1 MIDES
6 LKKFSD
12 QYLELLT
19 GEFAGINLTR
29 IDSPDEFYYKQI
41 LDSVLPLKESERF
54 VSDLKRTRL
63 LIDVGFGGGFP
74 ILPLAKLNPDV
85 KFLGIDARG
94 KKANVV
100 NQIAEKLKIKNAT
113 CHHAR
118 IEEVLFDRDA
128 VVTFKAVGD
137 VADFLPLITTEKSL
151 TVYFYKGPNF
161 YELEDVDK
169 ILKQGWEMVEEVGFD
184 VPMTDGRMLIGFK
197 NKNVL
202 RGTKIPKKIKIS
214 ELL

>member
-1 MIDES
+1 MSDLRE
-6 LKKFSD
+6 FSD
-12 QYLELLT
+12 QYLALLT

-29 IDSPDEFYYKQI
+29 IDSPEEFYYKQI
-41 LDSVLPLKESERF
+41 LDSVKPMEESERF
-54 VSDLKRTRL
+54 VSDIKKTKVV
-63 LIDVGFGGGFP
+63 IDIGFGGGFP
-74 ILPLAKLNPDV
+74 ILPLAKENPEV
-85 KFLGIDARG
+85 KFIGIDARG

-100 NQIAEKLKIKNAT
+100 NQIAERLGIKNAK
-113 CHHAR
+113 CFHGR
-118 IEEVLFDRDA
+118 IEEVDFDVDA

-137 VADFLPLITTEKSL
+137 VQDFLPLISTSKTL

-161 YELEDVDK
+161 YELEDIEK
-169 ILKQGWEMVEEVGFD
+169 ILKQGWTVVEEVGFD
-184 VPMTDGRMLIGFK
+184 VPMTDGRLLIGFK